1 MDIQTR
7 KMEFVREF
15 LKIQREDIITRF
27 EKLLQKEK
35 TTINFK
41 LMSLE
46 ELNNRID
53 QSEAD
58 FQNGRHKSTAE
69 IISKY

>member
-35 TTINFK
+35 TTINSK
-41 LMSLE
+41 SMSLE

>member
-35 TTINFK
+35 TTINSK
-41 LMSLE
+41 SMSLE

-58 FQNGRHKSTAE
+58 FQNGRYKSTAE